1 VNVAVMGTGH
11 VGLVTSVALARLG
24 HDVIGTDIDEEKIS
38 LLREGVSPFFEPG
51 LEAALVGEIEAG
63 RLSFTVQASQ
73 ALRDAE
79 VVFICV
85 GTPARADGEA
95 NLLAVERSASVIALN
110 AKDGTVVVEKSTVP
124 AGTADRVE
132 MTVQREGRGRYF
144 HVASNP
150 EFLREGSALRD
161 SLEPDRIVIGVQSE
175 QALRTLEKLY
185 EPLTR
190 NGAQLI
196 VTDIRTAEL
205 AKHACNAFLSLKISF
220 ANAMARVCE
229 LAGADVTAVADV
241 MGADPRIG
249 RAFLDAGLGY
259 GGYCFPKDVAAL
271 ERLAA
276 RLGYSFNLLKEV
288 EQLNREAV
296 EAAVKKVEEALW
308 NLEGKRIAL
317 LGLAF
322 KPSTDD
328 VRFSPALALARRLM
342 ATGASVVGYDPVA
355 SANAKDDLPEI
366 EIAADPYEAASGAH
380 CLILATDWE
389 AFRHLDLVSLR
400 EVMAQP
406 VLVDG
411 RNLFDPVEMASAGFW
426 YYPTGRQPV
435 LQGRTHPARPTDEG
449 RVRTPVGPF
458 GFGG

>member
-1 VNVAVMGTGH
+1 VNVTVMGTGH
-11 VGLVTSVALARLG
+11 VGLVTSVALASLG
-24 HDVIGTDIDEEKIS
+24 HDVIGTDVDEKKIS
-38 LLREGVSPFFEPG
+38 LLQQGISPFFEPG
-51 LEAALVGEIEAG
+51 LEEALVGEMEAG
-63 RLSFTVQASQ
+63 RLSFTVEAPR

-110 AKDGTVVVEKSTVP
+110 GRDGTVVVEKSTVP

-132 MTVQREGRGRYF
+132 MTVHREGRGRHF

-161 SLEPDRIVIGVQSE
+161 SLEPDRIVIGVRSE
-175 QALRTLEKLY
+175 RSLRILEELY

-190 NGAQLI
+190 NGADLI

-276 RLGYSFNLLKEV
+276 RLGYTFNLLKEV
-288 EQLNREAV
+288 EELNQEAV
-296 EAAVKKVEEALW
+296 EAAAKKVEEALW

-317 LGLAF
+317 LGLSF
-322 KPSTDD
+322 KPNTDD
-328 VRFSPALALARRLM
+328 VRFSPALALARRLI
-342 ATGASVVGYDPVA
+342 ASGASVVGYDPQA
-355 SANAKDDLPEI
+355 SRNAKDDLPEI
-366 EIAADPYEAASGAH
+366 EIADDPYEAASGAH
-380 CLILATDWE
+380 CLVLATDWE
-389 AFRHLDLVSLR
+389 AFRNLDVLTLR
-400 EVMAQP
+400 EVMAHP
-406 VLVDG
+406 VVVDG
-411 RNLFDPVEMASAGFW
+411 RNLFDPLEMASAGFF
-426 YYPTGRQPV
+426 YYPTGRPPV
-435 LQGRTHPARPTDEG
+435 LQGRAVPARGADAG
-449 RVRTPVGPF
+449 RIRTPVGSI
-458 GFGG
+458 GVGA